1 MHQPNVF
8 LKTPTPVV
16 LKADTT
22 EYNAG
27 AFKTNKDANAE
38 DLITKMPGITVQN
51 GTVQAQGENVAK
63 ILVDGKE
70 FFGSD
75 PNAALKNLPAE
86 IIEKIQVFDQQS
98 DQAQFTGFD
107 DGTSNK
113 TINIITRLR
122 TKN

>member
-1 MHQPNVF
+1 MHG
-8 LKTPTPVV
+8 TPPPVV

-27 AFKTNKDANAE
+27 AFKTNKDADAE